1 MNAVQTT
8 ASTATHT
15 LTEAKAV
22 VDAVDRFLHHG
33 ARSKFKSVT
42 DAAAALKNIWE
53 QLEYA
58 DEVAKEWQDVGL
70 LHLGRVVSGEYTG
83 FNAEDHLHGVNGMFN
98 QTCRDALN
106 LVHDK

>member
-1 MNAVQTT
+1 MNAIQTI
-8 ASTATHT
+8 ASTKTHS
-15 LTEAKAV
+15 LTDAKAV

-33 ARSKFKSVT
+33 ARSKFKT
-42 DAAAALKNIWE
+42 IADAAAALQQIWE
-53 QLEYA
+53 QLEYSDA
-58 DEVAKEWQDVGL
+58 VAKEWQTVGL

-106 LVHDK
+106 LVHDE